1 MNLYPNISCPKDGQ
15 LSHSFHSTCLLL
27 SSFYKFIC
35 TTINFKENMMWMWM
49 DDLAPPAITRH
60 KMLANESRALNQLIP
75 NNLIV

>member
-1 MNLYPNISCPKDGQ
+1 M
-15 LSHSFHSTCLLL
+15 
-27 SSFYKFIC
+27 
-35 TTINFKENMMWMWM
+35 ENMMWM